1 MENEKI
7 IEVTQNYFTAFSDPD
22 IARYIHEEDAS
33 VGAMWERVSS
43 QFAALPAISDLD
55 KTYSYGEMDAD
66 VAKLRGALAAAGVK
80 KGSFVGV
87 LIPNSYHTVKA
98 FLAAVSLGAVAVM
111 IPPHLDGAVVKGMSM
126 GYRFAALIYS
136 DTSAEKVQPAGE
148 VTKLVHADAEAEPVP
163 AADCAKK
170 DPCVVLFTGGTTGK
184 SKGALLSH
192 GNMLRGTINGC
203 YGVGKLDGQRFI
215 HVLPLTHVFGLVF
228 NMLNPLYTGSC
239 VRIVRNPKEMFRDMA
254 VFKPTKMIL
263 VPALAEMAINLSKQ
277 MKLGAN
283 LFGGCLTTL
292 IVGSC
297 AVPQH
302 LFKEYADIGVT
313 LLQGYGLTETANL
326 VSANPRNDYKT
337 NSIGYPYPGQ
347 SLRIVNGELW
357 VKGDHIMMGYVGAE
371 EENKAAFE
379 DGWFKTGDLVRID
392 EEGLLYIVGRIKE
405 LIVLSSGEKVSPAE
419 VEAVFCGPDYVNDTM
434 IYLDHTETGREIL
447 VLEVAIRPGFTV
459 DEEKVK
465 ADMNAINTTLP
476 GYQRVSKI
484 IVRTEDFPR
493 SASMKKIRGKR
504 A

>member
-170 DPCVVLFTGGTTGK
+170 DPCVAARSTGATA
-184 SKGALLSH
+184 S
-192 GNMLRGTINGC
+192 
-203 YGVGKLDGQRFI
+203 
-215 HVLPLTHVFGLVF
+215 
-228 NMLNPLYTGSC
+228 GS
-239 VRIVRNPKEMFRDMA
+239 
-254 VFKPTKMIL
+254 
-263 VPALAEMAINLSKQ
+263 S
-277 MKLGAN
+277 
-283 LFGGCLTTL
+283 
-292 IVGSC
+292 
-297 AVPQH
+297 
-302 LFKEYADIGVT
+302 
-313 LLQGYGLTETANL
+313 TANASSTFFPSPMSL
-326 VSANPRNDYKT
+326 VSC
-337 NSIGYPYPGQ
+337 SIC
-347 SLRIVNGELW
+347 SILSIR
-357 VKGDHIMMGYVGAE
+357 GA
-371 EENKAAFE
+371 A
-379 DGWFKTGDLVRID
+379 
-392 EEGLLYIVGRIKE
+392 
-405 LIVLSSGEKVSPAE
+405 
-419 VEAVFCGPDYVNDTM
+419 
-434 IYLDHTETGREIL
+434 
-447 VLEVAIRPGFTV
+447 
-459 DEEKVK
+459 
-465 ADMNAINTTLP
+465 
-476 GYQRVSKI
+476 
-484 IVRTEDFPR
+484 
-493 SASMKKIRGKR
+493 SASSATRR
-504 A
+504 RCSATWRFSSPRR